1 MVSKC
6 RIKHYSQI
14 FWGKNSNKFY
24 RMTPKKCSIEQHL
37 VPAGGPNQETGDSV
51 AARGK
56 NGETDTTV
64 IIRHLVVGLLLESL
78 VHFLL
83 ERGNLAGFS
92 TSCVLV
98 DNISLFQQSFS
109 EHISSEHFAVTV
121 ILILLE
127 ADKLSLAWV

>member
-1 MVSKC
+1 
-6 RIKHYSQI
+6 
-14 FWGKNSNKFY
+14 
-24 RMTPKKCSIEQHL
+24 MTPKKCSIEQHL

-78 VHFLL
+78 VRLLL

-92 TSCVLV
+92 TSCCLV
-98 DNISLFQQSFS
+98 DDNSLFKGIVHQFFS
-109 EHISSEHFAVTV
+109 IVQISYFG
-121 ILILLE
+121 
-127 ADKLSLAWV
+127 